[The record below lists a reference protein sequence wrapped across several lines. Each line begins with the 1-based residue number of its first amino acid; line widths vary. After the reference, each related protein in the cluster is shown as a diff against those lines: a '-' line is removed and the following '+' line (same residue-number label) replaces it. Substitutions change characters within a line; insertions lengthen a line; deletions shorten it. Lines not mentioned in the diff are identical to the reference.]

1 MADRSSDWV
10 AAFIATSTQHR
21 RQYLD
26 IWREVSQNFMVQIP
40 NRTGMTR
47 GPNTT
52 PYGRP
57 IYRSRRSQVMLKDP
71 ETFKVVMTY
80 AAKLVKALLGDPKA
94 EYIKC
99 EPIGWEDVNGAEAA
113 TRYLRYVMR
122 MPGHYRTL
130 VEAIINMLLHGTAVI
145 ESPWKYEEVDVS
157 SRSVTMELGVEYDS
171 VQQGTLPYYDDV
183 CLGVIDVEDFF
194 YDPSRYR
201 IQDMPGVAKRFRMN
215 AAEARRT
222 ERFRQE
228 AVEAAIKKGPSGG
241 RDSEERF
248 REGIEQPTENL
259 ALSEFKDMIGY
270 EYSGWVPWT
279 IKGSHRVMI
288 TLLNG
293 EKVYEDA
300 YPYHDPMLHFH
311 TLIVNPVQGRFYG
324 ISPAEVIRS
333 DQSFADAV
341 KTLLAEAIIR
351 QVHPPIAYDSDAEF
365 DPVKLMEWK
374 ADLPIPIRGGPQSI
388 GTLRYDANV
397 NNGFAML
404 TGLKNS
410 MQEAAGNTGI
420 QGEQGPDREAA
431 TVGQQRVE
439 LALDRVEYAAQFL
452 ETDGLP
458 DIGRAILKRGQQ
470 FLTTEEL
477 IRRIGEMPEPVWI
490 GDIMGDFD
498 VQFSGSRKAST
509 RAQKLQMTDRLQ
521 AMGAAIPAFAMQV
534 PWDILA
540 QKIIGDWMDLPEV
553 AAQIGTAQTIQQ
565 NTALGALS
573 GMGGAGNNGVA
584 SQAAPPGLPPAQTFG
599 AAQ

>member
-1 MADRSSDWV
+1 MADRSSDYV

-21 RQYLD
+21 RQFLD
-26 IWREVSQNFMVQIP
+26 VWREVSQNFMVQVEP
-40 NRTGMTR
+40 RYSR
-47 GPNTT
+47 GVNTS

-71 ETFKVVMTY
+71 ETFKVITTY
-80 AAKLVKALLGDPKA
+80 AAKLTKALFGDPKA

-113 TRYLRYVMR
+113 TRYLRYIMR
-122 MPGHYRTL
+122 MPGHYRTM
-130 VEAIINMLLHGTAVI
+130 VEATINALLHGTAII
-145 ESPWKYEEVDVS
+145 ESPWRYEEVEVS
-157 SRSVTMELGVEYDS
+157 SRSVESRLGVEYDS
-171 VQQGTLPYYDDV
+171 VQQGSMPYYDDV

-201 IQDMPGVAKRFRMN
+201 IEDMPGVAKRFRMN
-215 AAEARRT
+215 ASEARRT
-222 ERFRQE
+222 TKFNQE
-228 AVEAAIKKGPSGG
+228 AVEAAIKKGPSG
-241 RDSEERF
+241 RDNEERF
-248 REGIEQPTENL
+248 REGVEQPIQNE
-259 ALSEFKDMIGY
+259 AMSEFKDMIGY
-270 EYSGWVPWT
+270 EYSGWVPWQ
-279 IKGSHRVMI
+279 INGSNRVMI

-293 EKVYEDA
+293 EKVFEDK
-300 YPYHDPMLHFH
+300 YPYFDPMLHFH
-311 TLIVNPVQGRFYG
+311 TLIINPLQGRFYG

-351 QVHPPIAYDSDAEF
+351 QVHPPIAYDSDSEF
-365 DPVKLMEWK
+365 DPVKLREWK
-374 ADLPIPIRGGPQSI
+374 ADLPIPIRGGPASI

-404 TGLKNS
+404 TGLKQS

-431 TVGQQRVE
+431 TVGSQRVE
-439 LALDRVEYAAQFL
+439 LALDRVEYVAQFL

-458 DIGRAILKRGQQ
+458 SIGRACLRRGQQ

-534 PWDILA
+534 PWDTLA

-553 AAQIGTAQTIQQ
+553 AAQIGTAATIQQ
-565 NTALGALS
+565 NTALGA
-573 GMGGAGNNGVA
+573 MAAEQGGAGQNGVA

>member
-1 MADRSSDWV
+1 
-10 AAFIATSTQHR
+10 
-21 RQYLD
+21 
-26 IWREVSQNFMVQIP
+26 
-40 NRTGMTR
+40 
-47 GPNTT
+47 
-52 PYGRP
+52 
-57 IYRSRRSQVMLKDP
+57 MLKDP
-71 ETFKVVMTY
+71 ETFKVIMTY

-99 EPIGWEDVNGAEAA
+99 EPIGWEDVKGSEAA

-130 VEAIINMLLHGTAVI
+130 VEAIINMLLHGTAII

-157 SRSVTMELGVEYDS
+157 SRTVHMELGVEYDS
-171 VQQGTLPYYDDV
+171 VESGTMPYYDDV

-215 AAEARRT
+215 ANEARRT
-222 ERFRQE
+222 TRFRKD
-228 AVEAAIKKGPSGG
+228 AVEAAIKKGASGG

-248 REGIEQPTENL
+248 REGTEQPTENI
-259 ALSEFKDMIGY
+259 AMSEFKDMIGF
-270 EYSGWVPWT
+270 EYSGWVPWK
-279 IKGSHRVMI
+279 IGGSHRVMI

-293 EKVYEDA
+293 EKVYEEA

-365 DPVKLMEWK
+365 DPIKLMEWK

-404 TGLKNS
+404 TGLKQS

-452 ETDGLP
+452 ETDCLP
-458 DIGRAILKRGQQ
+458 DIGRAILRRGQQ

-477 IRRIGEMPEPVWI
+477 VRRIGEMPEPVWI

-553 AAQIGTAQTIQQ
+553 AVEIGTAQTVQQ
-565 NTALGALS
+565 NTALGMLS
-573 GMGGAGNNGVA
+573 QPGGAGNNGVA
-584 SQAAPPGLPPAQTFG
+584 SQPTPPGLPPAQTFG